1 MVKFKKNIFFRMES
15 CKYIQKQLDE
25 CGAKFGKYSR
35 FFPSNKLD
43 RKYYH
48 SNDQSHCVFYMEAME
63 ACENGAKEQLHN
75 LKQKFLLSKENNRA
89 KFLPANRTRPF
100 FEWFDAGKIQEQVSV
115 LPDE

>member
-1 MVKFKKNIFFRMES
+1 MFRMES

-35 FFPSNKLD
+35 YIPSNKFD

-48 SNDQSHCVFYMEAME
+48 SNDQSHCVFYMDAME
-63 ACENGAKEQLHN
+63 ACENGAKEQLDN
-75 LKQKFLLSKENNRA
+75 LKSKFLLAKENNRA

-100 FEWFDAGKIQEQVSV
+100 FEWFDAGKVETPVSV